1 MEDNGGS
8 SKIKTELPYDSAI
21 PPLGSY
27 SKEMKQ
33 LIQRD
38 TCIPMFTAILFTI
51 AKIWRQPKC
60 LSVDEWKQKL

>member
-21 PPLGSY
+21 PLLGSY

-38 TCIPMFTAILFTI
+38 TCIPKFTEVLFTT
-51 AKIWRQPKC
+51 AKIWR
-60 LSVDEWKQKL
+60 